1 MSSRLGRH
9 ICCIHGIILAGA
21 LSTHSLRAQQGT
33 PIVLAPNTTISLPT
47 GWKILSQAPDVATQP
62 GRVAS
67 TDPQA
72 ATLLLTAAPADAK
85 RNISLSLFHTHFH
98 GWGPPLDAG
107 NMGTEAEVEKILPA
121 VLAQGFTP
129 TSTRVAQ
136 SISSQNTRLITI
148 EINAKN
154 ATGEERIF
162 SDTVV
167 MGQPY
172 STLRLYA
179 SRPASDPTGA
189 QEIASIIQ
197 SFNAGPT
204 AATGV
209 VPASASVPAGPATT
223 APVVPVPPTTQI
235 AAPAAAP
242 AAPSGAQPAAVQSGQ
257 LINDYH
263 GALILVEGQK
273 GVGSGFL
280 CNLGG
285 HTFAVTNAHVLSDN
299 IGIKLTTL
307 DGKVLTAGASAVAV
321 GHDIV
326 KLEVTGAPKA
336 FEVMTNV
343 DSNVKIGDA
352 VMVLGNAEGARVV
365 KPVEGKVVGL
375 GPDLIEVDAP
385 FVKGNSG
392 SPIIHVATGKVLG
405 VATYLLQHKVNQ
417 AQGGGVTVETRRF
430 GFRIDNVTQWEPINW
445 QAFFAQSA
453 QVSQIELLS
462 EDFIKMSEDL
472 RTVHHLVP
480 DNYQSPAL
488 KRSMRTFLDE
498 ANHSGLSRATQNDI
512 LRRFFADLRTL
523 TRSDILGFNNRN
535 AYDYFKHEVQEQ
547 GRFRDELYEEFS
559 RLMQNHM

>member
-1 MSSRLGRH
+1 MKISRRIARH
-9 ICCIHGIILAGA
+9 ICSIHGIALGCA
-21 LSTHSLRAQQGT
+21 LSVTPLNAQQGT
-33 PIVLAPNTTISLPT
+33 PITLAPSTTVSLPA
-47 GWKILSQAPDVATQP
+47 GWKIVSQSPDVPTQP
-62 GRVAS
+62 GRVSS
-67 TDPQA
+67 TDAQA
-72 ATLLLTAAPADAK
+72 ATILLTAAPVDAK
-85 RNISLSLFHTHFH
+85 RNISVSLFHTHFH

-129 TSTRVAQ
+129 TSTRSAQ
-136 SISSQNTRLITI
+136 STSPQNTRLITI

-154 ATGEERIF
+154 TAGEERIF

-172 STLRLYA
+172 STLRLFA
-179 SRPASDPTGA
+179 SRPASDPAGA
-189 QEIASIIQ
+189 KEIASIIQ
-197 SFNAGPT
+197 SFNAGPS
-204 AATGV
+204 APAGV
-209 VPASASVPAGPATT
+209 VPASATAPGGPATPGV
-223 APVVPVPPTTQI
+223 PVVPAPPTTQTVA

-242 AAPSGAQPAAVQSGQ
+242 NPPVQSGQ

-280 CNLGG
+280 CSLGG

-299 IGIKLTTL
+299 VGIKLTTL
-307 DGKVLTAGASAVAV
+307 DSKLLTAGASAVAV

-326 KLEVTGAPKA
+326 KMEVTGAPKV
-336 FEVMTNV
+336 FDVMTDV

-405 VATYLLQHKVNQ
+405 VATYLLQHKVNKG
-417 AQGGGVTVETRRF
+417 QGGGVTVETRRF
-430 GFRIDNVTQWEPINW
+430 GFRIDNVAQWEPINW

-453 QVSQIELLS
+453 QVTQIELLS

-472 RTVHHLVP
+472 SSVHHFVP
-480 DNYQSPAL
+480 ENYQSAAL
-488 KRSMRTFLDE
+488 KRSIRSFLDE
-498 ANHSGLSRATQNDI
+498 AKRPNLSKATQNDI
-512 LRRFFADLRTL
+512 LRRLFSDLRTL

-535 AYDYFKHEVQEQ
+535 AYDYFKHEVQDQ
-547 GRFRDELYEEFS
+547 GRFRDELYDGFS
-559 RLMQNHM
+559 QLLQNHM